1 MRILEINK
9 FNHVR
14 GGADK
19 HFLDLAGLLQENGN
33 EVGVFAMSHPENLH
47 SDFSKYF
54 VSRVD
59 FENGSILNKLKGAFR
74 VFWSFEAKRKIAK
87 LLDEFQPDVVHI
99 HNIYHQ
105 ISPSILPEIKKREI
119 PIVMTV
125 HDWKMICPNY
135 LLNCEEPYCKKCV
148 AGKYWH
154 CVLKKCVKNSYIK
167 SLIAVLGIYFHRWL
181 KIYEKNV
188 DLYIAPSRFVKNILV
203 QAGFPEKK
211 IKILNHF
218 IEAEILDEA
227 RAANENDYAFYFG
240 RISKEKNVQ
249 KLIDIFKDLPM
260 KLVLAGNKEDGF
272 EIPRHENIK
281 YVGFKNNVDLR
292 KLIRNSNFVVSASR
306 LPETFGLV
314 ALEAIS
320 AEKPFV
326 GYEVGGYGEIIE
338 NSANGYLAKNEREF
352 KGKILEYV
360 SGKTPIFKFQAEK
373 FSPKRYYGEILDIF
387 QSIC

>member
-1 MRILEINK
+1 MKILEINK
-9 FNHVR
+9 FNHIR

-19 HFLDLAGLLQENGN
+19 HFIDLARLFESNGD

-59 FENGSILNKLKGAFR
+59 FENGSLFNKMKGAFR
-74 VFWSFEAKRKIAK
+74 VFWSFEATRKIAK
-87 LLDEFQPDVVHI
+87 LLDEFQPDVIHI

-105 ISPSILPEIKKREI
+105 ISPSILLEIKKRRI

-125 HDWKMICPNY
+125 HDWKLICPNY

-154 CVLKKCVKNSYIK
+154 CVSKKCVKNSYAK
-167 SLIAVLGIYFHRWL
+167 SLIAVLGLYFHRWL

-211 IKILNHF
+211 IKVLAHF
-218 IEAEILDEA
+218 ASVQDSQNGKD
-227 RAANENDYAFYFG
+227 ANGENYALYFG
-240 RISKEKNVQ
+240 RISKEKNVDE
-249 KLIDIFKDLPM
+249 LIEIFKSLPI
-260 KLVLAGNKEDGF
+260 KLVLAGNREAGF
-272 EIPRHENIK
+272 EIPRHPNIK
-281 YVGFKNNVDLR
+281 YAGFKNSVELA
-292 KLIRNSNFVVSASR
+292 KLIKNSSFVVSASK
-306 LPETFGLV
+306 LAETFGLV

-326 GYEVGGYGEIIE
+326 GYDVGGYGEMIE
-338 NSANGYLAKNEREF
+338 NGANGYLVKNKEEF
-352 KGKILEYV
+352 KSKILEYA
-360 SGKTPIFKFQAEK
+360 SGKATKFKFQADK
-373 FSPKRYYGEILDIF
+373 FSPERYYVGIVDIF

>member
-19 HFLDLAGLLQENGN
+19 HFIDLVRLFEINGN
-33 EVGVFAMSHPENLH
+33 KVGVFAMDHPENLH

-59 FENGSILNKLKGAFR
+59 FEKGSISNKLKGAFR

-105 ISPSILPEIKKREI
+105 ISPSILPEIKKRGI

-154 CVLKKCVKNSYIK
+154 CVLKKCVKNSLVK
-167 SLIAVLGIYFHRWL
+167 SLIAVLGICFHRWL
-181 KIYEKNV
+181 EIYEKNV

-211 IKILNHF
+211 IKVLAHF
-218 IEAEILDEA
+218 IEAEILD
-227 RAANENDYAFYFG
+227 NVQTSSGDGYALYFG
-240 RISKEKNVQ
+240 RISKEKNVHE
-249 KLIDIFKDLPM
+249 LIDIFKDLPM

-292 KLIRNSNFVVSASR
+292 KLTRNSNFVVSASR
-306 LPETFGLV
+306 LAETFGLV

-326 GYEVGGYGEIIE
+326 GYEVGGYGEMIE
-338 NSANGYLAKNEREF
+338 NGVNGYLAKNEKEF
-352 KGKILEYV
+352 RGKILEYA
-360 SGKTPIFKFQAEK
+360 SGETPNFKFQTEK
-373 FSPKRYYGEILDIF
+373 FSPKRYYGEIIDIF
-387 QSIC
+387 QSVC